1 MNYQNLLK
9 FIISEFFSESN
20 FDLHGK
26 LEWLPVTEIE
36 KERYFRKRGKELKH
50 QRRKYKISD
59 IYWEKKRTDQTK
71 KKTFFTYHQI
81 LISDIDNNGI
91 FYCIV
96 DLNLGFGG
104 HKIKYEFS
112 IINYSETIKINDLKI
127 SLVDEDMFM
136 IR

>member
-1 MNYQNLLK
+1 MNYKDLLK
-9 FIISEFFSESN
+9 LIISEFFSESD

-26 LEWLPVTEIE
+26 LEWLPVTERE

-71 KKTFFTYHQI
+71 KKTFFTYHHF

-91 FYCIV
+91 FFCIS

-104 HKIKYEFS
+104 HKMKYEFS
-112 IINYSETIKINDLKI
+112 IKNYSETIKIKDLQI
-127 SLVDEDMFM
+127 TLVDEDMFM

>member
-26 LEWLPVTEIE
+26 LEWLPVTERE

-71 KKTFFTYHQI
+71 KKTFFTYHHF

-91 FYCIV
+91 FFCIS

-104 HKIKYEFS
+104 HKMKYEFS
-112 IINYSETIKINDLKI
+112 IKNYSETIKIKDLQI
-127 SLVDEDMFM
+127 TLVDEDMFM